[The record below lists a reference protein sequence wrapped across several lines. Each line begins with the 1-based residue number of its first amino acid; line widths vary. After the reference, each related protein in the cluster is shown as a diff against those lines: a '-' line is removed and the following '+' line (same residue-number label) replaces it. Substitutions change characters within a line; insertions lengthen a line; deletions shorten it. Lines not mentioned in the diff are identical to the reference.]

1 VDHCTTHGLVT
12 QPRVTET
19 RKETLMERKPALN
32 IVPGT
37 IDPAAVRKWAAE
49 NGWKVGDRGRF
60 SQALIDAYVA
70 VNGAP
75 SGD

>member
-1 VDHCTTHGLVT
+1 MD
-12 QPRVTET
+12 
-19 RKETLMERKPALN
+19 RKPALN
-32 IVPGT
+32 IVPQT
-37 IDPAAVRKWAAE
+37 INAADVRKWATA

-60 SQALIDAYVA
+60 SQALIDAYIA